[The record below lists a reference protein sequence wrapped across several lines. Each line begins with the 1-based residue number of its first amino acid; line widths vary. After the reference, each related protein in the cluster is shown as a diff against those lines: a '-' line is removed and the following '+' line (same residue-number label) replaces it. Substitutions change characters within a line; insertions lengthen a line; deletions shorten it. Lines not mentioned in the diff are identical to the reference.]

1 MKSGRL
7 GWFNSKRLRRASV
20 TARLDDVAPAWVL
33 VSSRRRLDSHR
44 GTRASGDPVRGK
56 PRLRIRFTD
65 PQHQAR

>member
-20 TARLDDVAPAWVL
+20 TARLDDVARAWFSFPADAVL
-33 VSSRRRLDSHR
+33 DHR